1 MTCGLFV
8 AHQHKTEAGFII
20 DCIVYRQNRA
30 AWNAENI
37 LDARSSSERTSA
49 SAPVIFSPSTM
60 VCFSVVAAA
69 LGMPLNACRGV
80 GNTMFP
86 LIFARGTFLQGYAA
100 AFRCTQSAEPH
111 HRKAAQSLVAT
122 CESQSF
128 ASNQSMLSADRRIC
142 RIRAIFWRIAFRG
155 GMRGRIR
162 SCLLSTCDYLL
173 VFSPL
178 LPLLSL
184 PLCL

>member
-1 MTCGLFV
+1 
-8 AHQHKTEAGFII
+8 
-20 DCIVYRQNRA
+20 
-30 AWNAENI
+30 
-37 LDARSSSERTSA
+37 
-49 SAPVIFSPSTM
+49 
-60 VCFSVVAAA
+60 
-69 LGMPLNACRGV
+69 
-80 GNTMFP
+80 MFP